1 MRTCAIIHPLHL
13 ELETALSEIVA
24 DFSTV
29 VTETTRAIAR
39 NSGGNISRHL
49 IAIDLQKQADNL
61 PETLGTAKRIL
72 GNIAAQM
79 DDKPISPIVLAS
91 HSTAPAAR
99 PSSSRA
105 K

>member
-1 MRTCAIIHPLHL
+1 MTKSDA
-13 ELETALSEIVA
+13 ALLTEIVA
-24 DFSTV
+24 AFSTV

-39 NSGGNISRHL
+39 NSDGKISRHL

-61 PETLGTAKRIL
+61 PKTLGTAKRIL

-79 DDKPISPIVLAS
+79 DDKPINPIVFTS
-91 HSTAPAAR
+91 RSTAPAAR
-99 PSSSRA
+99 PSSSQT

>member
-1 MRTCAIIHPLHL
+1 MTKSDA
-13 ELETALSEIVA
+13 ELLSEIVA
-24 DFSTV
+24 AFSTV

-39 NSGGNISRHL
+39 NSGGNISRNL

-61 PETLGTAKRIL
+61 PKTLGTAKRIL

-79 DDKPISPIVLAS
+79 DDKPISPIVFAS
-91 HSTAPAAR
+91 RSTAPAAR

-105 K
+105 KLFLREV

>member
-1 MRTCAIIHPLHL
+1 MTKSDA
-13 ELETALSEIVA
+13 ALLTDIVA
-24 DFSTV
+24 AFSTV

-39 NSGGNISRHL
+39 NSGGKISRHL
-49 IAIDLQKQADNL
+49 IAIDLQRQTDNL
-61 PETLGTAKRIL
+61 PSTLGTAKRIL

-79 DDKPISPIVLAS
+79 DDKPINPIVFTS
-91 HSTAPAAR
+91 RSTTPAAR

>member
-1 MRTCAIIHPLHL
+1 MTKSDA
-13 ELETALSEIVA
+13 ALLTEIVA
-24 DFSTV
+24 AFSTV

-39 NSGGNISRHL
+39 NSGGKISRHL

-61 PETLGTAKRIL
+61 PKTLGTAKLIL

-79 DDKPISPIVLAS
+79 DDKPISPIVFAS
-91 HSTAPAAR
+91 HSRASAAR